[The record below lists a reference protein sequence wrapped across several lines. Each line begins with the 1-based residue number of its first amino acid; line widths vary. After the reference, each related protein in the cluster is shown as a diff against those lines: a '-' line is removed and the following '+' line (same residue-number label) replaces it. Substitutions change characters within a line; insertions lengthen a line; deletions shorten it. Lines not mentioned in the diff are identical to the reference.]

1 MWLYFFMFKSL
12 HVKCELMHFDF
23 LLCFSLQGT
32 RESIIKKKKSQVL
45 VSKFQGYHLQA
56 VHIEFPLR
64 VCFFILRKWNNGTY
78 ILEHSGGHI
87 TEQNDGQRGR

>member
-12 HVKCELMHFDF
+12 HIKCELMH
-23 LLCFSLQGT
+23 CFFYVFHFKVPGNQL
-32 RESIIKKKKSQVL
+32 KKSQIL
-45 VSKFQGYHLQA
+45 VPKFQGYHLQA

-64 VCFFILRKWNNGTY
+64 VCFFILRKRNNGTY
-78 ILEHSGGHI
+78 ILEHSGSHV

>member
-1 MWLYFFMFKSL
+1 MFFTSRY
-12 HVKCELMHFDF
+12 
-23 LLCFSLQGT
+23 QG
-32 RESIIKKKKSQVL
+32 INKKKSQIL
-45 VSKFQGYHLQA
+45 APKFQGYHLQA

-78 ILEHSGGHI
+78 ILEHSGSHI